1 MVVYLD
7 EIVFVVCHLIF
18 TRRSLWGVGWVERRL
33 KAALETALSGGPFT
47 NMFTFPAF
55 RCMSV

>member
-1 MVVYLD
+1 MVY
-7 EIVFVVCHLIF
+7 HLIF

-47 NMFTFPAF
+47 NMFTFSAF
-55 RCMSV
+55 EVVV